1 MHPRLKKIIF
11 DKLYEDLKN
20 VEIIPYKESIW
31 FIDRE
36 KKYWY
41 LEYEKNGRLFW
52 RYKFFE
58 IFFLLFY
65 LKRSEYERVIA
76 DWVEEV
82 LNSRVNTTTDGRVQS
97 PAKVE
102 EVLNSRVN
110 TTVMGFAFKS
120 KPVEEV
126 LNSRVNTTINATTI
140 NDIEV
145 EEVLNF
151 RVNTTQNT
159 VPPPQCFVGE
169 VLNSRVNITRT
180 DSNTLFLEDEV
191 EDILNSTL

>member
-1 MHPRLKKIIF
+1 MHSRLKKIIF
-11 DKLYEDLKN
+11 NKLYEDLKN

-52 RYKFFE
+52 RYKFFT
-58 IFFLLFY
+58 IFFLLFSME
-65 LKRSEYERVIA
+65 RSEYERVIA

-82 LNSRVNTTTDGRVQS
+82 LNSRVNTTRFSHGIERVL
-97 PAKVE
+97 VE

-110 TTVMGFAFKS
+110 TTFLEFYNHFNV
-120 KPVEEV
+120 VE
-126 LNSRVNTTINATTI
+126 
-140 NDIEV
+140 
-145 EEVLNF
+145 
-151 RVNTTQNT
+151 
-159 VPPPQCFVGE
+159 E